1 MKNRFNLDDNLP
13 LKQKLEMH
21 KVVITIRSI
30 FLDSNKYCSQ
40 VFLGKCKINWLN
52 WILLIKNH
60 INNLKNG
67 INDQS
72 CYS

>member
-21 KVVITIRSI
+21 KVVITIRSV

-52 WILLIKNH
+52 
-60 INNLKNG
+60 
-67 INDQS
+67 
-72 CYS
+72 